1 VSTIAVEVREQ
12 AGKGVARKLRAPGRI
27 PAVLYGQ
34 GQEPVSLT
42 LEPLV
47 LERLLHSEGHNA
59 LFELEGGSAVE
70 GRTVLV
76 KAMQRHPVRGN
87 LIHADLY
94 EIDVQKKI
102 TVSVAVHL
110 VGTPLG
116 VSIDGGLV
124 EHTLRE
130 VELDCL
136 PRAIPDSIDLDIS
149 ELHLGETL
157 HVSDLPLVEGV
168 ELKTHGELAVIS
180 VVAPKAEE
188 EPEVEELLEGEEL
201 PEGEVPADGDA
212 APAEGA
218 EGAEGGGAGDDA
230 KSRD

>member
-1 VSTIAVEVREQ
+1 MSTIAVEVREQ

-27 PAVLYGQ
+27 PAVLYGP

-47 LERLLHSEGHNA
+47 LARLLHSEGHNA

>member
-1 VSTIAVEVREQ
+1 MSIIAVEIREH
-12 AGKGVARKLRAPGRI
+12 AGKGVARKLRAAGRI

-34 GQEPVSLT
+34 GRAPVSLT
-42 LEPLV
+42 LEPTV
-47 LERLLHSEGHNA
+47 LERLLHSEGHNT

-76 KAMQRHPVRGN
+76 KAMQRHPVRGE

-94 EIDVQKKI
+94 EVDIQKKI
-102 TVSVAVHL
+102 TVSVSVHL
-110 VGTPLG
+110 VGTPIG
-116 VSIDGGLV
+116 VSLDGGLV

-136 PRAIPDSIDLDIS
+136 PRAIPDSIDLEIS

-157 HVSDLPLVEGV
+157 HVSDLPLLEGV
-168 ELKTHGELAVIS
+168 EMKTQTELAVVS

-188 EPEVEELLEGEEL
+188 EPVVEEPVEGEEL
-201 PEGEVPADGDA
+201 PEGEVDEDGAA

-218 EGAEGGGAGDDA
+218 DGGGAGGGDDA
-230 KSRD
+230 KSGN